1 MKYATPLLLIGS
13 IALLILHPGVIQT
26 RTDGFA
32 VPSFMHLWTRTD
44 APVANGQADRSWL
57 WGAAPGPRR
66 YERFAEADGGVRLVQ
81 YFDKG
86 RMELTDLP
94 AGSDPWAIT
103 SGLLVVELI
112 SGQIQ
117 TGYQDFVTHTP
128 ATIPIVGDP
137 VANPDTPTYA
147 QLAPITSLTGNN
159 RAPDRRG
166 QRVSATYGPDGI
178 GDAPDMA
185 LPETEIVAYEPV
197 TGHNIP
203 RIFADFLQQQGVVSV
218 DGRTQREQIIDPLFT
233 LGYPISEPYWV
244 RARVGGQPMPVLF
257 QAFERRLISYTPDHP
272 PAWQVELGNVGQHY
286 MNWRYG
292 QPLRYA
298 QPPLPGGVRV
308 TETTMTIPTYD
319 YASALVPTTPDDPIY
334 PYPRLDFTQV
344 GSPQPHTYRAVIVE
358 NRFLTLTF
366 LPELGGRLYQA
377 IPRATGQN
385 MLYQNPVIKPSPFG
399 QRGWWLGVGGLEWAM
414 PTEEHGYLEYLPW
427 DLTWKQTAQGVTVQV
442 TTTEQQTGMRV
453 EAFID
458 LPANRG
464 NFMTRMNVINP
475 TDAAHPLQM
484 WTNAALSPGATS
496 NIGPGLRFIAPTE
509 HMIVHATQDR
519 DLPGPGEWIDWPEHH
534 GRDLSYP
541 RHWSGYLGVFSPDPV
556 PFLGIYDA
564 DVDAGAVVVHHDNL
578 PGAKLFGFSTNFDT
592 ALYTDNGSAY
602 VELWSGAQTT
612 FWDYPPLPAGA
623 SRVIHTDWYP
633 LWGLGDLAQA
643 TANAAI
649 GVTQHATGATVS
661 LVTTQIIPDATV
673 VIEVDGQEVVRTI
686 PLELRPDQPLALD
699 VPIVLPPQSQLRLT
713 APGIDITAVQFGKIE
728 RRR

>member
-13 IALLILHPGVIQT
+13 FVLLMLRPGVAQIQV
-26 RTDGFA
+26 DGFA
-32 VPSFMHLWTRTD
+32 VPAFKRLWTRTD
-44 APVANGQADRSWL
+44 APVATGQANRSWL

-86 RMELTDLP
+86 RMELTDP
-94 AGSDPWAIT
+94 TAGADPWAIT

-112 SGQIQ
+112 SGKIQ
-117 TGYQDFVTHTP
+117 TGYQDFVAHTP
-128 ATIPIVGDP
+128 AAIPIVGDL
-137 VANPDTPTYA
+137 ADNPDTPTYA
-147 QLAPITSLTGNN
+147 QLAPITSLAGNN

-178 GDAPDMA
+178 GSAPDMA

-203 RIFADFLQQQGVVSV
+203 RIFADFLQRQGVVSV
-218 DGRTQREQIIDPLFT
+218 DGRMRREQIIDPLFT

-244 RARVGGQPMPVLF
+244 RAQVGSRPMPVLF
-257 QAFERRLISYTPDHP
+257 QAFERRLISYTPAHP

-298 QPPLPGGVRV
+298 QPPLSGGVRV
-308 TETTMTIPTYD
+308 SETTMRIPTYD
-319 YASALVPTTPDDPIY
+319 YTAALVSTTPDDPIY

-344 GSPQPHTYRAVIVE
+344 GPPQPHTYRVVIVE

-377 IPRATGQN
+377 IPKATGQN

-427 DLTWKQTAQGVTVQV
+427 DLTWRQTGQGVTVQV
-442 TTTEQQTGMRV
+442 ATTEQQTGMRV
-453 EAFID
+453 ETLVD
-458 LPANRG
+458 LQTDCG
-464 NFMTRMNVINP
+464 NFAVRMNVINA
-475 TDAAHPLQM
+475 TDTAHPLQM
-484 WTNAALSPGATS
+484 WTNAALSPGIS
-496 NIGPGLRFIAPTE
+496 GRIGQGLRFIAPTE
-509 HMIVHATQDR
+509 RMIIHATQDR
-519 DLPGPGEWIDWPEHH
+519 DLPGPGAWISWPEHH

-564 DVDAGAVVVHHDNL
+564 NVDAGAVVVHHAETT
-578 PGAKLFGFSTNFDT
+578 GAKLFGFSADFDS
-592 ALYTDNGSAY
+592 ALYTDDGSDY
-602 VELWSGAQTT
+602 VELWSGAQPT

-623 SRVIHTDWYP
+623 SRVIHTDWHP
-633 LWGLGDLAQA
+633 LWGLGNLVHA
-643 TANAAI
+643 TSNAAI
-649 GVTQHATGATVS
+649 GITQHATGTTVT
-661 LVTTQIIPDATV
+661 LATTQIIPGAIVT
-673 VIEVDGQEVVRTI
+673 IAVDGQEVVRTI

-699 VPIVLPPQSQLRLT
+699 VPITLSPQSRLRVT
-713 APGIDITAVQFGKIE
+713 APGIDITAV
-728 RRR
+728 R